1 MEEVTSAKVESR
13 RAPPEKLESWL
24 DLCKGMC
31 VW

>member
-24 DLCKGMC
+24 DLCKGR
-31 VW
+31 